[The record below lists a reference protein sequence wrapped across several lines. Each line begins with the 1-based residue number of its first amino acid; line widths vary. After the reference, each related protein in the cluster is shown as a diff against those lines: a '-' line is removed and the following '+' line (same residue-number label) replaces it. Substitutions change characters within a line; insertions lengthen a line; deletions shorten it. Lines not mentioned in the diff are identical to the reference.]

1 MRDSVVVD
9 IRGNVYNW
17 LSYGLCFLVR
27 NSVVL
32 AVYLLFLVSSSLP
45 YMSIIFGDETQRGGI
60 AMKSLE
66 SQHIGLTRGDYC
78 DSL

>member
-1 MRDSVVVD
+1 MRDSVVVG

-32 AVYLLFLVSSSLP
+32 AVYLLFLVSASLP
-45 YMSIIFGDETQRGGI
+45 YMSIAQGYEVAEII
-60 AMKSLE
+60 
-66 SQHIGLTRGDYC
+66 
-78 DSL
+78 

>member
-1 MRDSVVVD
+1 MRDSVVVG

-32 AVYLLFLVSSSLP
+32 AVYLLFLVSASLP
-45 YMSIIFGDETQRGGI
+45 YMSICAGVVIAVPFQQIDDAPHGKTAADGDH
-60 AMKSLE
+60 KHL
-66 SQHIGLTRGDYC
+66 
-78 DSL
+78 